1 MLVAIRYSVTGGQS
15 AGCRHI
21 DNANLAIPM
30 WRILLLLA
38 RYSKTDSPVL
48 LPPFF
53 RRVIGSQIFS
63 PHPSASGLLA
73 STPMSVNLT
82 AFVLEKLD
90 TSLRDEQNEKLG
102 LMLNDAWALE
112 DMNSCAE
119 NVSDSKYILFYIK
132 GK

>member
-1 MLVAIRYSVTGGQS
+1 
-15 AGCRHI
+15 
-21 DNANLAIPM
+21 
-30 WRILLLLA
+30 
-38 RYSKTDSPVL
+38 
-48 LPPFF
+48 
-53 RRVIGSQIFS
+53 
-63 PHPSASGLLA
+63 
-73 STPMSVNLT
+73 MSVNLT

-119 NVSDSKYILFYIK
+119 NVSDSKYITFYIK